1 MMNLTILIK
10 LWPFDALMRSLSAHF
25 RSHRKP
31 RKSPAV
37 SQRFSFFVHI
47 ANEDG
52 LC

>member
-1 MMNLTILIK
+1 MMNFLTKDEVIVVLSVDAQ
-10 LWPFDALMRSLSAHF
+10 PFCSLSLAQ
-25 RSHRKP
+25 KTP
-31 RKSPAV
+31 QIPAV